1 MDRRAIESYILR
13 AATAETVSELHAIA
27 HAARRAHPEDAAD
40 VDVIERVCWA
50 AVSHLF
56 NAVPARRRASARPA
70 PRAGV
75 RVAPRARERDQEKFD
90 WKARAAGM

>member
-1 MDRRAIESYILR
+1 VDRQAIESYILR
-13 AATAETVSELHAIA
+13 AVTAETVSELHAIA

-40 VDVIERVCWA
+40 VDVVERVCWA

-56 NAVPARRRASARPA
+56 TAARARRRSPRPA
-70 PRAGV
+70 PRPL
-75 RVAPRARERDQEKFD
+75 PRARPRDRDAEPFD